1 MALKPGPALLL
12 LLLSLATVELGATA
26 SPPPPVLRESNSST
40 PAQKTWCV
48 AKPSTE
54 AAALQENIDFACN
67 HVDCAVLKTGYACAS
82 PSTLINHASVAMNIY
97 YQAMGRNHWNCHFMN
112 SGLIVQTDPS
122 YGSCV
127 YK

>member
-40 PAQKTWCV
+40 PAQTWCV